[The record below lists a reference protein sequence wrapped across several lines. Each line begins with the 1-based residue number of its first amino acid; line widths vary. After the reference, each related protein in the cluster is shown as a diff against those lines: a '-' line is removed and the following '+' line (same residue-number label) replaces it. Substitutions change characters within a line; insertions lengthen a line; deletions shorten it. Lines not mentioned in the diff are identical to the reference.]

1 MSDVIN
7 LRQQRKA
14 KARTQKEKSAA
25 QNRVLHGQTKAQ
37 KKLTRLEAERTS
49 RQLDGHKLETE
60 E

>member
-14 KARTQKEKSAA
+14 KTRVEKEKNAS

-37 KKLTRLEAERTS
+37 KQKTKLESERGKRL
-49 RQLDGHKLETE
+49 LDGHKLETE